1 MSNDFNNLYRP
12 IERFDRS
19 TIGGM
24 DMALFKSFGENR
36 EKHLQQVREFLFEG
50 EQVEKTY
57 GLINNEASP

>member
-1 MSNDFNNLYRP
+1 
-12 IERFDRS
+12 
-19 TIGGM
+19 M